1 MSTHDSSNVVQN
13 QQAVVK
19 IGLLQQTLAAERSAH
34 QHTTDRLKRIL
45 YLRRTDAV
53 RHKYALQRTRKA
65 FDKRLLAMDYVTDV
79 ARKRAVQLRVQLRVQ
94 FEARKE
100 KAARLRTQLAVDA
113 AQAARDAHNVIE
125 SEKRKK
131 EQKAREDF
139 QQYIQQRIKN
149 FLCV

>member
-1 MSTHDSSNVVQN
+1 MSTRDSSNVGQN

-34 QHTTDRLKRIL
+34 RRTTDRLKRIL
-45 YLRRTDAV
+45 YIRRTDAV
-53 RHKYALQRTRKA
+53 RHKYALHRTRKT
-65 FDKRLLAMDYVTDV
+65 FDKRLLAMDYKTDV
-79 ARKRAVQLRVQLRVQ
+79 ARKRAVQLRDQI
-94 FEARKE
+94 EARKN

-113 AQAARDAHNVIE
+113 AQAERDAHKVSE

-139 QQYIQQRIKN
+139 QQYIQQRIMN
-149 FLCV
+149 FYGV